1 MKIKQLLLLL
11 FIATCSQ
18 LAYTQSPYFHY
29 FTDSILPGYR
39 ISGGLDSTDRYCSPY
54 ASNTPN
60 LFQPALRN
68 GAFGQFSQLP
78 QVAIPRRFSAIPHI
92 GFSYSMGSN
101 IQQLG
106 KISYTQALDS
116 INYLQLDY
124 QRQTSN
130 GAMRNQEYKRNQFE
144 LSWLRLGE
152 HHALAM
158 DLRYLSV
165 ENGLNGG
172 LLGDT
177 MEEGFALIFQDV
189 NKANASQKYTVM
201 NWEVQNYFS
210 FTKSQSLK
218 TGLYV
223 HPRLNVVN
231 RRYFETD
238 TLPQIYGF
246 TNYDT
251 IFTQDFW
258 QRGEA
263 GGKAGY
269 FIHTKPFVFNAG
281 IDVAFWDY
289 DNGQVHNDTLEISLN
304 GDLIVNL
311 KSGWLWK
318 NTATA
323 NIIGAQGSFNAT
335 SILSKRFSF
344 GSVNIN
350 GNAGRRYPQNYQ
362 RAYYGN
368 TIDYSW
374 TNKTLE
380 TYLDADGAV
389 RIKLKQQ
396 EAKLSGGISQRF
408 NTPLFLNNVWRQ
420 DTLTSLS
427 LIRVGGGFDLRWG
440 KLLFQPR
447 VDLQYASVTNF
458 PAATIQARIAYNG
471 TIFKAK
477 KLRNVT
483 GIDIAYT
490 STYALMGYVPMMDT
504 YVFTANTTNYT
515 EMPKLHFFS
524 QFDLGF
530 FRWFIRVE
538 NIEQAFRTTT
548 NMEAVGYP
556 VLPMQFRFGVSWDLF
571 N

>member
-18 LAYTQSPYFHY
+18 SAYTQSPYFHY

-39 ISGGLDSTDRYCSPY
+39 ISGGLDSTDKYCSPY

-60 LFQPALRN
+60 FFQPALRN
-68 GAFGQFSQLP
+68 GNFGQFSQLP

-101 IQQLG
+101 LQQLG
-106 KISYTQALDS
+106 RINYTQALDS

-124 QRQTSN
+124 QRQLSN
-130 GAMRNQEYKRNQFE
+130 GAMRNQNYRRNQFE
-144 LSWLRLGE
+144 LSWLRLGKQY
-152 HHALAM
+152 ALAM

-177 MEEGFALIFQDV
+177 MQEGFALIFQDV
-189 NKANASQKYTVM
+189 NKSDASQKYTVL

-210 FTKSQSLK
+210 FAKSETLK

-231 RRYFETD
+231 RHYYEVD
-238 TLPQIYGF
+238 TLVGIYGF
-246 TNYDT
+246 VNYDT
-251 IFTQDFW
+251 ISTQDFW

-263 GGKAGY
+263 GAKAGY
-269 FIHTKPFVFNAG
+269 FVHTKPFVLNAG
-281 IDVAFWDY
+281 IDMAYWDY
-289 DNGQVHNDTLEISLN
+289 DNGIVHNDTLEIRLN

-318 NTATA
+318 NTASA
-323 NIIGAQGSFNAT
+323 NLIAAQGELQAKS
-335 SILSKRFSF
+335 SLYKRFNF
-344 GSVNIN
+344 GSVSLN
-350 GNAGRRYPQNYQ
+350 GDFGRRFPQNYQ
-362 RAYYGN
+362 RNYYGN

-374 TNKTLE
+374 ANKTLE
-380 TYLDADGAV
+380 TYLNADGLV
-389 RIKLKQQ
+389 RIKWKQQ
-396 EAKLSGGISQRF
+396 EVKLTGGIVQRF
-408 NTPLFLNNVWRQ
+408 NAPLFLNNTWRQ

-427 LIRVGGGFDLRWG
+427 LIHVGAGFDLKWG
-440 KLLFQPR
+440 KLLFQPK
-447 VDLQYASVTNF
+447 VDLQYTSIGNF
-458 PAATIQARIAYNG
+458 PTATAQARIAYNG

-483 GIDIAYT
+483 GIDFAYT
-490 STYALMGYVPMMDT
+490 SAYTLMGYVPMMDT
-504 YVFTANTTNYT
+504 YVFTANATNYT
-515 EMPKLHFFS
+515 AMPKLHFFS

-530 FRWFIRVE
+530 FRWFIRIE
-538 NIEQAFRTTT
+538 NIEQAFRSTT
-548 NMEAVGYP
+548 NMEARGYP